1 MNIVELIIASQT
13 IHRFSNNTRLHA
25 SSLNNHF
32 EALRNTMGLL
42 DYTNR
47 QNTGLKA
54 TIKQLNQ
61 LIYHLSHNNTIPRD
75 SVEMIRDIDLTAKP
89 GAISIAKQFKAFQD
103 TKKLLEKECDDFK
116 ISIADHI
123 KKAQEVR
130 NISLKV
136 PDKTKSVIEWLDK
149 EIIPS
154 LENARNMT
162 TELENAIIAIPV
174 IQTENEIDKLSME
187 SINYEMDN
195 DD

>member
-1 MNIVELIIASQT
+1 
-13 IHRFSNNTRLHA
+13 
-25 SSLNNHF
+25 
-32 EALRNTMGLL
+32 
-42 DYTNR
+42 
-47 QNTGLKA
+47 
-54 TIKQLNQ
+54 
-61 LIYHLSHNNTIPRD
+61 
-75 SVEMIRDIDLTAKP
+75 MIRDIDLTAKP